1 MQTIKVIFKYLLLLT
16 TLFIILTFTCYLIY
30 PKRTISTLKSGV
42 VIVLKTVNRT
52 NPYPTTNGVHPIL
65 ATKVKKVLA
74 EAHSKGIDLRVVRGF
89 RSFTEQEKLFNQ
101 GRTTKGGIVTNAIP
115 GLSYHNYGWAV
126 DVCEYKNGKPYWNSK
141 NWGIIGDFGKKQGL
155 VWGGDWTNFVDRP
168 HLQLSIQDIL
178 TEVIF

>member
-1 MQTIKVIFKYLLLLT
+1 MQTIKSIFKYFFLAITLIITIT
-16 TLFIILTFTCYLIY
+16 TASYLIHPRKTFSY
-30 PKRTISTLKSGV
+30 CKSGLV
-42 VIVLKTVNRT
+42 VVLKTVNRT
-52 NPYPTTNGVHPIL
+52 KPYPTKNGVHPIL
-65 ATKVKKVLA
+65 AAKVTKVLTA
-74 EAHSKGIDLRVVRGF
+74 AHKKGIDLRVVRGF
-89 RSFTEQEKLFNQ
+89 RSFEEQEKLFNQ

-126 DVCEYKNGKPYWNSK
+126 DVCEYRNGQPYWSSK
-141 NWGIIGDFGKKQGL
+141 KWDEIGSFGKNQGL